1 MRKVLASHLENPPVL
16 SLLNIPTVDH
26 CMAQQCSSVFELKDT
41 VANNEHFAA
50 ECSNLGGSRGDIR
63 YLPRLR
69 DAMSTAHKPLTSI
82 STPCLESSTAPRNKP
97 HLPENHSTLLNHE
110 LDQHGRDMS
119 LCCRRCLP
127 QGRLRGRADFGN
139 YPHCTHGRG
148 SRPGLRTTSADT
160 STPGLKS
167 LKTMAEDPE

>member
-1 MRKVLASHLENPPVL
+1 VL
-16 SLLNIPTVDH
+16 SLLKIPTVDH

-50 ECSNLGGSRGDIR
+50 ECSNLGGPRGDIR

-82 STPCLESSTAPRNKP
+82 STPCLESSAAPRTKSY
-97 HLPENHSTLLNHE
+97 LPEKHSTLLSHE
-110 LDQHGRDMS
+110 LNQHDRDMP

-127 QGRLRGRADFGN
+127 QGRLRGRTDFGN
-139 YPHCTHGRG
+139 HPHGTHGPG
-148 SRPGLRTTSADT
+148 SGPGLRTTSADT

-167 LKTMAEDPE
+167 LKTMTEYPE